1 MSQFL
6 TIEPI
11 AHIQTDFPT
20 KFGIPRQ
27 SGVVSE
33 LKGTIVFENEYRD
46 INAFREIESYSH
58 LWLIWEFS
66 AHSKRGWSAS
76 VRPPKL
82 GGNKRVGVFATRSP
96 FRPNPLG
103 LSCVKLEKFEIDN
116 KYGPVL
122 HVLGADMLNGTP
134 IYDIKPYVPYTDSH
148 PDALC
153 GFSVNTEN
161 ARKKVLLSSE
171 LSNKIPQQYKN
182 LIVELLSQDPH
193 PSYKTQ
199 PDRLYHMPFAD
210 LEITFKTV
218 DDYIEVVAID
228 KVL

>member
-6 TIEPI
+6 TVKPI
-11 AHIQTDFPT
+11 AHIQTDFPS

-27 SGVVSE
+27 SGIVDQI
-33 LKGTIVFENEYRD
+33 KGKIIFEPEFRD
-46 INAFREIESYSH
+46 INAFREIESFSH

-66 AHSKRGWSAS
+66 EHLDRGWSAS

-122 HVLGADMLNGTP
+122 HVLGADMLNETP
-134 IYDIKPYVPYTDSH
+134 IFDIKPYVSYSDSH

-153 GFSVNTEN
+153 GFSVNSQC
-161 ARKKVLLSSE
+161 AKKKVQISSE
-171 LSNKIPQQYKN
+171 LSDKLPEQFKASVI
-182 LIVELLSQDPH
+182 ELLSQDPH
-193 PSYKTQ
+193 PAYKNQ
-199 PDRLYHMPFAD
+199 PARLYHMPFAD
-210 LEITFKTV
+210 FEITFKSG
-218 DDYIEVVAID
+218 DDYIKVVSID